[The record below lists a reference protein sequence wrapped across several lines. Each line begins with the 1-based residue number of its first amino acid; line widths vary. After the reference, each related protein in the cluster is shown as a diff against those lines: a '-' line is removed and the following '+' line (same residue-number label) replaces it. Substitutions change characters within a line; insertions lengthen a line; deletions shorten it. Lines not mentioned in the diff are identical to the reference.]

1 MSIWFLS
8 TFPPSSGLQSKE
20 NTHSLLLRMSVQS
33 KLYQN
38 SLLIFIKTKIKMT
51 NGGLVIANAEPQ
63 IVASLWSGDLSV
75 PEQTR
80 KEDVVNSPLLRST

>member
-1 MSIWFLS
+1 
-8 TFPPSSGLQSKE
+8 
-20 NTHSLLLRMSVQS
+20 
-33 KLYQN
+33 
-38 SLLIFIKTKIKMT
+38 MT